1 MEFNF
6 TIKNDKLTSVAY
18 PKGVT
23 GNVNTYICR
32 FDIDC
37 DISGLIWF
45 CIFKQGDNVY
55 NRIIEDNTCI
65 MPYEVLTSVDPV
77 YIGCYGTNSDDDIK
91 RVSTN
96 FAFFDVKLGAYSEG
110 IIPDVPTPDAW
121 DVYVN
126 SKVNPLLDEIETA
139 ENARTTAEEERVSAE
154 NNRIIAENDR
164 LIAEEHR
171 QNAESDR
178 ATAENQRLSAET
190 VRNSNEI
197 DRISAEAA
205 RVEAESARAEELA
218 KKADANTVYTKI
230 EVDDK
235 IREVTQKIK
244 ESYPYKV
251 VNMADCFRL
260 IPTKLNTVTYAY
272 GGLTQSGTIAFEFSP
287 LVSIAKDESYE
298 AVVILDLSSLTTT
311 PTIQFEAGIKWLNG
325 EPPTIEAGKIYMFS
339 FILTKDENNSSLF
352 YLGIGGEFA

>member
-65 MPYEVLTSVDPV
+65 MPYEVLTSVEPV
-77 YIGCYGTNSDDDIK
+77 YIGCYGTNADDDIK

-110 IIPDVPTPDAW
+110 IIPDVPSADAW
-121 DVYVN
+121 EVYVN

-164 LIAEEHR
+164 LTAEEQR
-171 QNAESDR
+171 ALAESNR
-178 ATAENQRLSAET
+178 QEAET
-190 VRNSNEI
+190 ERVT
-197 DRISAEAA
+197 AEAA

-235 IREVTQKIK
+235 ISEVTQKIK
-244 ESYPYKV
+244 ESYPYNV
-251 VNMADCFRL
+251 VNMSNVLVQVNLYQNA
-260 IPTKLNTVTYAY
+260 VTYVY
-272 GGLTQSGTIAFEFSP
+272 GGPTPDGLVYFEILPSAGAD
-287 LVSIAKDESYE
+287 VSKE
-298 AVVILDLSSLTTT
+298 AVMILDLSSHTTN
-311 PTIQFEAGIKWLNG
+311 PTVGFINSIKWFNG

-352 YLGIGGEFA
+352 YLGIGGEFV